1 MSACRTGANI
11 ALFCSYTVRGGQ
23 RVGENILHAASR
35 RSVENHFE
43 GRTPEGDTD
52 APFHPGTPHRKRATA
67 LTCGDTGGP
76 PGYRPSHPIQN
87 PRFIREKIHRTSGS
101 GARRSMEILCPSRYG
116 TGLSGESPSFPLY
129 LVRKD
134 GMSSRSKHAKDRR
147 TGQLRHSGE
156 TVGRLRPVSR
166 VSDHQKDR
174 TVSGYEGRFSK
185 KNFGN
190 GTVALKK
197 NDKDLVVKGF
207 VGFGWTTLV
216 FRFFRVPLSRS
227 SIMGMAVVFCP
238 FGLANVLLCFFTE
251 DHDSRPADEVSRQC

>member
-23 RVGENILHAASR
+23 RVCENILHAASR

-52 APFHPGTPHRKRATA
+52 APFHPGTPHRKKATA

-197 NDKDLVVKGF
+197 
-207 VGFGWTTLV
+207 TT
-216 FRFFRVPLSRS
+216 RISW
-227 SIMGMAVVFCP
+227 
-238 FGLANVLLCFFTE
+238 
-251 DHDSRPADEVSRQC
+251 